1 MIKGAIFDADGTL
14 IDSMGMWDTVGARYL
29 ASLGV
34 EARPGLRAILF
45 PMTQVEGAV
54 YMKEAYALAQSHQE
68 IIEGIN
74 RTVWDFYRYEVKAK
88 PGALDFLKALR
99 AKGIPCTLATNTD
112 RGPITDGLKTAG
124 LFELLDEIYTCRE
137 LNTGKDKPFIYDHA
151 RDRMGTTTQETW
163 VFEDAVHGAKTAFQ
177 AGYRVAG
184 LADPYSDQAVLKTYC
199 HLYLPDL
206 TDFDGFW
213 AEATK

>member
-14 IDSMGMWDTVGARYL
+14 IDSMGMWDTVGERYL
-29 ASLGV
+29 ASLGIA
-34 EARPGLRAILF
+34 ARPGLRAVLF
-45 PMTQVEGAV
+45 PMTQLEGAV
-54 YMKEAYALAQSHQE
+54 YMKEAYGLSQSHQE
-68 IIEGIN
+68 IMEGIN
-74 RTVWDFYRYEVKAK
+74 QTVWSFYRHEVKPK
-88 PGALDFLKALR
+88 PGAAEFLRALR

-124 LFELLDEIYTCRE
+124 LFGLLDEIYTCRE

-151 RDRMGTTTQETW
+151 RYHMGTLTEETW
-163 VFEDAVHGAKTAFQ
+163 VFEDAVHGARTAFQ

-184 LADPYSDQAVLKTYC
+184 VHDLYSDQELLKTFC

-206 TDFDGFW
+206 TDFEGFW
-213 AEATK
+213 AAADK